1 MRCPAWASHHFTH
14 HVLNSQFILCDLRCD
29 CTVKRWRLSLW
40 GFWVVHY
47 PLVVPQ
53 GNGWSSKTQMDK
65 NQKREMNV
73 NTKGTAAAAR
83 SHSLT
88 EDAILYSLL
97 DNAAL
102 GEGLFRT
109 PLLPLNP

>member
-1 MRCPAWASHHFTH
+1 
-14 HVLNSQFILCDLRCD
+14 
-29 CTVKRWRLSLW
+29 
-40 GFWVVHY
+40 
-47 PLVVPQ
+47 
-53 GNGWSSKTQMDK
+53 MDK

-73 NTKGTAAAAR
+73 NTKGTAAAAG
-83 SHSLT
+83 SHSVT